1 MILNSSLRWLNLAMC
16 KCGLPRGA
24 LVILLFVLLVHF
36 APIYH
41 GLTPALRASASH
53 PQDAVYATVGVGISL
68 LLYPVFGLLADL
80 VYSRYKLIVAGCL
93 IMCVGLGLVVIYASM
108 SAFKIDKN
116 YSSQP
121 FVLAIGTMLIAVVL
135 GSFGMIQANIL
146 QFGMDQLTEASCD
159 KLSKFV
165 RWYYWVTKLSLL
177 LVPLVPAVTLVGFV
191 VVHKKEIS
199 QWSMHYFVFEV
210 V

>member
-1 MILNSSLRWLNLAMC
+1 MC
-16 KCGLPRGA
+16 KCGLPQGS

-41 GLTPALRASASH
+41 GITPALRASAIH
-53 PQDAVYATVGVGISL
+53 PHDAVFATVGVGISL

-108 SAFKIDKN
+108 SAFKIDTN

-146 QFGMDQLTEASCD
+146 QFGMDQLMEASCD
-159 KLSKFV
+159 KLIKFV
-165 RWYYWVTKLSLL
+165 HWYYWVTKLS
-177 LVPLVPAVTLVGFV
+177 
-191 VVHKKEIS
+191 
-199 QWSMHYFVFEV
+199 
-210 V
+210 